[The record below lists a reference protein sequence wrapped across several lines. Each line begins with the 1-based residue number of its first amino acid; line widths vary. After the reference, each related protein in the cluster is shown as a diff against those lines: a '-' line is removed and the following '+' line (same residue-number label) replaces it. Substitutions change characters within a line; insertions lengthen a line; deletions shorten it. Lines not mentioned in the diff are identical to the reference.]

1 MIHLYDAC
9 RLKRKFWQNDF
20 LNKKGTAASI
30 SAANPFSV
38 PISNLST
45 ETELLDDLSVSLDV
59 DLLEVVQKLTPLAYE
74 TEKGTTGDN
83 ILLVLLHML
92 CEVIDT
98 VGK

>member
-1 MIHLYDAC
+1 M
-9 RLKRKFWQNDF
+9 
-20 LNKKGTAASI
+20 
-30 SAANPFSV
+30 
-38 PISNLST
+38 NLST

-74 TEKGTTGDN
+74 TEKGTTSDN